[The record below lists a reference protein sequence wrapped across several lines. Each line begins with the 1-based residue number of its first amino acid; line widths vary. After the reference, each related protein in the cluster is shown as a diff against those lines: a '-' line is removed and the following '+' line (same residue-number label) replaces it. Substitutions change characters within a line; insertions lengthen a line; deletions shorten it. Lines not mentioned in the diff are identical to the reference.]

1 VGTLPLEKQRN
12 RIKVKYLF
20 SDVIGIIGVGLVVS
34 SFFLLQA
41 EKFTPS
47 SWGYLLFNLFGAMML
62 LFSLFHTWNLASVI
76 IECLWLSITTYGI
89 IKFKIL
95 RKK

>member
-1 VGTLPLEKQRN
+1 MDIYFVSDFVGL
-12 RIKVKYLF
+12 
-20 SDVIGIIGVGLVVS
+20 IGVFLVVS

-47 SWGYLLFNLFGAMML
+47 SWGYLLFNLFGALML
-62 LFSLFHTWNLASVI
+62 LFSLCHTWNLASVI
-76 IECLWLSITTYGI
+76 IECLWLSITTYEI